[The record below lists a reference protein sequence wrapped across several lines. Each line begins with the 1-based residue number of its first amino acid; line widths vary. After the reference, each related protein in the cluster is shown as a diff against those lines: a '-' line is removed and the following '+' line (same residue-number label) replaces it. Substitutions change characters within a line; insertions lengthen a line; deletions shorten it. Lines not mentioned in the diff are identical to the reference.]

1 MGDTSNGL
9 KLLSALCWLCAEGC
23 SSSITTSPFNVDFV
37 QTLWDYAIDP
47 VILAT
52 FILIV
57 IVNVRASLKL
67 HDEGM
72 GVQRLPMDIF
82 TMAAGFTGA
91 LYMHNHVLKFTG
103 SFEPSAALWDVL
115 AAAVIVIMPVSG
127 ISYWPQAKRAAE

>member
-1 MGDTSNGL
+1 MFFFYYY
-9 KLLSALCWLCAEGC
+9 
-23 SSSITTSPFNVDFV
+23 SPFNVDFV

-57 IVNVRASLKL
+57 IVNVRASMKP
-67 HDEGM
+67 HNEGM

-91 LYMHNHVLKFTG
+91 LYMHSYVLKFAG
-103 SFEPSAALWDVL
+103 LFEPSAALWDVL

-127 ISYWPQAKRAAE
+127 IGYWRQAKRAAD

>member
-1 MGDTSNGL
+1 MFFFYYY
-9 KLLSALCWLCAEGC
+9 
-23 SSSITTSPFNVDFV
+23 SPFNVDFV
-37 QTLWDYAIDP
+37 QTIWDYAIDP

-72 GVQRLPMDIF
+72 GLQRLPMDIF

-91 LYMHNHVLKFTG
+91 LYMHNYVLKFAE

-127 ISYWPQAKRAAE
+127 IGYWRQAKRAAG